1 MYEILCLDDE
11 CRDRAPRYHGESG
24 RNGFTRGLDQ
34 ARGYT
39 RWEKNN
45 TMVKHAKEY
54 HEGRRDVRF
63 QMRVVRTF
71 KRDNVRRMIF
81 EAVKIVR
88 NEGLVMNSKTE
99 YKQALLPLM
108 ELHRGPLDN
117 DRS

>member
-1 MYEILCLDDE
+1 
-11 CRDRAPRYHGESG
+11 
-24 RNGFTRGLDQ
+24 
-34 ARGYT
+34 
-39 RWEKNN
+39 
-45 TMVKHAKEY
+45 
-54 HEGRRDVRF
+54 
-63 QMRVVRTF
+63 MRVVRTF